1 MSHQPCPRW
10 ATVTAA
16 AFMLCA
22 VSSALAQN
30 SITVVSWG
38 GGYTEN
44 QSKAFYQPFTK
55 ATNIVVKSQDYN
67 GGLSEVRAQE
77 QSGRVVWDALI
88 GDLDQAK
95 RGCEEGLLEKI
106 DPAILPSAADGTP
119 ASKDFLPGTLTECGV
134 GEATI
139 GYVLA
144 YNTQNGRAPASIKDF
159 FDLKNFPGKRGL
171 RKSPEVALEWALLA
185 DGVAPSEVYKQLSTP
200 EGVNR
205 AFNKLDTIKKN
216 VVWWDAGAQP
226 LQLLASKEVAMTS
239 AYSGRIYVAQT
250 QGSPFKISWNGQI
263 WTTDVWMIP
272 KGAPHMKDALE
283 FVKFVSRPEQQ
294 AMLTS
299 LASYGTVRKSAEAL
313 VKTPRGQK
321 LDVLSATPTYGPNR
335 AQGIQRDFDFWV
347 DNEDSLTQ
355 RFNQWLLAD

>member
-1 MSHQPCPRW
+1 MNRHPHRSYL
-10 ATVTAA
+10 AA
-16 AFMLCA
+16 SVAVLMLCTTLPA
-22 VSSALAQN
+22 WAQN

-44 QSKAFYQPFTK
+44 QNKAFYQPFTK
-55 ATNIVVKSQDYN
+55 ATNVVVKSQDYN

-88 GDLDQAK
+88 GDLDMAK

-106 DPAILPSAADGTP
+106 NPTILPTAADGTP
-119 ASKDFLPGTLTECGV
+119 ATKDFLPGTLTECGV

-144 YNTQNGRAPASIKDF
+144 YNTQNGRAPTNIKDF

-185 DGVAPSEVYKQLSTP
+185 DGVAPSDVYKQLSTP

-205 AFNKLDTIKKN
+205 AFKKLDTIKRS

-272 KGAPHMKDALE
+272 KGAPHMKDALD

-299 LASYGTVRKSAEAL
+299 LSSYGTVRKSAEPL
-313 VKTPRGQK
+313 VKTPQGQTV
-321 LDVLSATPTYGPNR
+321 DVASATPTYGPNR
-335 AQGIQRDFDFWV
+335 TQGIQRDFDFWV

-355 RFNQWLLAD
+355 RFNQWLLAN